1 MNKTM
6 RKTALAALFVLACCV
21 AAHGEPPTEYRTVYS
36 AELPTLNYLDS
47 STTSV
52 IRMSFSTID
61 GLVEFDRYGLIM
73 PSLAT
78 DWTIS
83 DDHRTYT
90 FHIRKGVNCGIPV
103 KAKSTHP

>member
-61 GLVEFDRYGLIM
+61 GLVEFDRYGLITC
-73 PSLAT
+73 PALPLT
-78 DWTIS
+78 GPYLTITEPTRFIS
-83 DDHRTYT
+83 ARE
-90 FHIRKGVNCGIPV
+90 
-103 KAKSTHP
+103 